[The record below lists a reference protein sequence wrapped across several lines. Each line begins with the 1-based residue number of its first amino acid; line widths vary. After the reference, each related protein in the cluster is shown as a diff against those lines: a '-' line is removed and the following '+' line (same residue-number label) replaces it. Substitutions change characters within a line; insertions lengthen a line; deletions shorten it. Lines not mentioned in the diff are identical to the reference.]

1 MVSSLDFG
9 SGGPDSSLGWGHC
22 VAFLGETL
30 YSYSAS
36 LQYKWVPA
44 NMLRD

>member
-22 VAFLGETL
+22 VAFLGR
-30 YSYSAS
+30 
-36 LQYKWVPA
+36 VRHPPHGP
-44 NMLRD
+44 LRPV